1 MSRLTR
7 ALVTLACLLLASVL
21 GVGVS
26 AVPASAAM
34 TTLCTT
40 YQGCRDAGMSNSG
53 YAANNGQ
60 MYWQM
65 FSGHN
70 CTNYAAYRMVKS
82 GMPNER
88 PWAGKGNAMYWGR
101 DNASLTDSTPRV
113 GAVAWWDANVKPAGS
128 VGHVAYV
135 EQVLS
140 KDVIIVSQDSWGGTF
155 SWAKITRGTG
165 YWPSGFIHFND
176 VSLRNTVRP
185 TVSGTPKVGELLT
198 ASTGSWEPA
207 DNLTYHYQWLSND
220 VAIPRATGSTLML
233 RVAQKDTRISVRVTA
248 RRVGY
253 PATAATSARTVMVKP
268 AIIRNTAPPVVS
280 GEPKVDA
287 TLTASPGTWE
297 PGGTAHS
304 YQWLADDV
312 PIPGATGTTLT
323 PGPDLVGK
331 ALSVTVSARKFG
343 YDPVSATSSA
353 TAPVQKADF
362 IPTVPPALSGTP
374 HPGETLTLN
383 PGAVTPA
390 DGSATVQWLRDGVPV
405 DGAVGPS
412 YLLRRVDLGARIAAR
427 VTHERPGYNTLVTRA
442 APTGRVQAVST
453 VHARTERAPGR
464 VRLSI
469 RVTARGVQP
478 VPGTVLVKSR
488 GTLLKTLRLRSGE
501 AATTVRELSVGYH
514 TFTIKYV
521 ATDTV
526 TAGVLKKTVR
536 IR

>member
-1 MSRLTR
+1 VPRFTR
-7 ALVTLACLLLASVL
+7 ALVTLACLLLTSML

-40 YQGCRDAGMSNSG
+40 YQACRAAGMPSDG
-53 YAANNGQ
+53 YAAANGQ

-82 GMPNER
+82 GLPNER
-88 PWAGKGNAMYWGR
+88 PWTGKGNAMYWGR
-101 DNASLTDSTPRV
+101 YNPSLTDSTPRV
-113 GAVAWWDANVKPAGS
+113 GAVAWWDANIRPAGS

-140 KDVIIVSQDSWGGTF
+140 KDVIVVSQDSWHGEF
-155 SWAKITRGTG
+155 SWAKITRGSG

-176 VSLRNTVRP
+176 VPLQNEVRP
-185 TVSGTPKVGELLT
+185 AVSGTPKVGEVLT
-198 ASTGSWEPA
+198 ASAGSWVPST
-207 DNLTYHYQWLSND
+207 DTTYRYRWLSDD
-220 VAIPRATGSTLML
+220 VPIPKATGQTLRL

-248 RRVGY
+248 RHVGY
-253 PATAATSARTVMVKP
+253 PATAATSTRTAMVQP
-268 AIIRNTAPPVVS
+268 AVIANTAPPVVS
-280 GEPKVDA
+280 GEPTVDS

-297 PGGTAHS
+297 PGGTRHRF
-304 YQWLADDV
+304 QWLADDA
-312 PIPGATGTTLT
+312 PIQGATDPALT
-323 PGPDLVGK
+323 PGPELVGK
-331 ALSVTVSARKFG
+331 ALSVTVTARKRG
-343 YDPVSATSSA
+343 YVPVSKTSSP
-353 TAPVQKADF
+353 TAPVQKANF
-362 IPTVPPALSGTP
+362 VPTVPPALSGTP
-374 HPGETLTLN
+374 HPGETLTLD

-390 DGSATVQWLRDGVPV
+390 DETAAIQWLRDGVPV
-405 DGAVGPS
+405 DGAAGPT
-412 YLLRRVDLGARIAAR
+412 YLLRKVDLGARIAAR
-427 VTHERPGYNTLVTRA
+427 VTHERPGYNTLVTRS
-442 APTGRVQAVST
+442 APTRRVQAVST

-478 VPGTVLVKSR
+478 VPGTVTVRSH
-488 GTLLKTLRLRSGE
+488 GTVLRTLRLRSGE
-501 AATTVRELSVGYH
+501 AATTVRDLSEGYH

-521 ATDTV
+521 ASDTV
-526 TAGVLKKTVR
+526 TAGVLTKTVL